1 MEHHTAAADVS
12 ASIPS
17 SLLPVLDDDALGLLI
32 KKTPAAIARDRVRA
46 PWRVP
51 PACTPPGTK
60 KPLWILEDV
69 LTWLRQY
76 QERPGEDDRS
86 PIPEVSVDAARAAAL
101 QSRKR
106 RGPPTTIE
114 REAARAVGLSVPEWR
129 AVIRAQAQQ
138 EGGAQ

>member
-1 MEHHTAAADVS
+1 MEHHTAASQGA
-12 ASIPS
+12 PN
-17 SLLPVLDDDALGLLI
+17 PVLPILDDSALGLLI

-76 QERPGEDDRS
+76 Q
-86 PIPEVSVDAARAAAL
+86 AARAAAL
-101 QSRKR
+101 QSGKR
-106 RGPPTTIE
+106 RGPPSTIE
-114 REAARAVGLSVPEWR
+114 REAARAAGLTVPEWR

-138 EGGAQ
+138 EGGVA

>member
-1 MEHHTAAADVS
+1 MEHHTAAASQGAPNPV
-12 ASIPS
+12 
-17 SLLPVLDDDALGLLI
+17 LPVLDDNALGLLI

-101 QSRKR
+101 QGSKR
-106 RGPPTTIE
+106 RGPPSTIE
-114 REAARAVGLSVPEWR
+114 REAARAVGLTVPEWR
-129 AVIRAQAQQ
+129 AVIRAQAQAQQ
-138 EGGAQ
+138 EGGVA